1 MRSMDAERKNTG
13 GHTVVVGASLA
24 GLRGAEALRRAGF
37 AGRLTLVGDEPHRPY
52 DRPPLSKSA
61 LTGEVAPEATV
72 LPNLHA
78 LAADWRLG
86 VAATGLD
93 RQARE
98 VRLADGTTLSYD
110 RLLIATGSRA
120 RSWPNPTEAGLAG
133 VHTLRGRDDA
143 AALRQAL
150 AAGPKRVLIIGAGF
164 IGCEVAASCRALDRA
179 VTLID
184 PGPAPLARILGQP
197 VGEIVAA
204 LHRALGVDLRS
215 RTKVARLEGNE
226 AGRVVRAI
234 LEDGNVVETDLVVVA
249 LGAVRN
255 TEWLSGS
262 GLDAGP
268 GGVVC
273 NEAGHALDT
282 EGRPDRAIAAA
293 GDVARFPHPLFDGR
307 PVALEHWG
315 HAVAQGEHAGRLLAG
330 EANETDYA
338 EMPAFW
344 SSQGGI
350 TIKSVGLTEG
360 ADSMVFAQGSPK
372 EGRFVVVY
380 GAKGRCIAAV
390 SFDSARWLP
399 AYAEQIAARAPFPP
413 IRGGTDEHNLTVLS
427 PGFPEKRTSP

>member
-1 MRSMDAERKNTG
+1 MSD
-13 GHTVVVGASLA
+13 GHAVVVGASLA

-37 AGRLTLVGDEPHRPY
+37 AGTLTLVGDEPHRPY
-52 DRPPLSKSA
+52 DRPPLSKAA
-61 LTGEVAPEATV
+61 LTGAVAPEATL

-78 LAADWRLG
+78 LEAEWRLG
-86 VAATGLD
+86 IAATGLD
-93 RQARE
+93 RQARRI
-98 VRLADGTTLSYD
+98 RLADGATLPYD

-120 RSWPNPTEAGLAG
+120 RSWPNPAEAGLVG
-133 VHTLRGRDDA
+133 IHTLRGRDDA
-143 AALRQAL
+143 ASLRRAL
-150 AAGPKRVLIIGAGF
+150 AAGPKRVLVIGAGF
-164 IGCEVAASCRALDRA
+164 IGCEVAASCRALDLP

-215 RTKVARLEGNE
+215 RTKVERLEGD
-226 AGRVVRAI
+226 ASGRVVRAV
-234 LEDGNVVETDLVVVA
+234 LGDGSSVETDLVVVA

-255 TEWLSGS
+255 TEWLHGS

-268 GGVVC
+268 GGIAC
-273 NEAGHALDT
+273 DEAGHVLDT
-282 EGRPDRAIAAA
+282 EGRPDRSIAAA
-293 GDVARFPHPLFDGR
+293 GDVARFPHPLYDGR

-330 EANETDYA
+330 AASGAAYA

-344 SSQGGI
+344 SSQGSI
-350 TIKSVGLTEG
+350 TIKSVGLTQG

-380 GAKGRCIAAV
+380 GREGRCIAAV

-399 AYAEQIAARAPFPP
+399 AYAERIAARAPFPP
-413 IRGGTDEHNLTVLS
+413 IRGGTDEHSLAVLA
-427 PGFPEKRTSP
+427 PDFPEERTAP